1 MGLADFYTSSLW
13 NYCSGTI
20 TGDEWKITECGKPAG
35 NYFFDIVHILN
46 VSTKAGVEQIQF
58 PDSVLKVN
66 KAVGWASKVMMS
78 AYLIG
83 LLATVA
89 TFAVGWFG
97 LISRWGSCV
106 TTILADVCFP
116 STTSPSSY
124 QTLIRKSID
133 RILLPPHR
141 LYHRHCPLLFYA

>member
-1 MGLADFYTSSLW
+1 MTA
-13 NYCSGTI
+13 
-20 TGDEWKITECGKPAG
+20 
-35 NYFFDIVHILN
+35 
-46 VSTKAGVEQIQF
+46 KAGAQDIQF
-58 PDSVLKVN
+58 PESVQKIN

-78 AYLIG
+78 AYIIG

-116 STTSPSSY
+116 STTPNI
-124 QTLIRKSID
+124 TK
-133 RILLPPHR
+133 H
-141 LYHRHCPLLFYA
+141 